1 MPAMS
6 GRAQHPPADNEGERS
21 AIAALARDASV
32 EMTWHDVPL
41 LPDCRSRLA
50 RGTSVFVSHLPG
62 QTWEQTV
69 ETCEAVRAHGF
80 DPVPHIPARQ
90 LQNPDV
96 LDRLASELALRA
108 EVREALIIAG
118 DAPCPLGPFATTQEV
133 LATGAL
139 PAHGIRHIAVAGHPE
154 GHPGIADEELRRAE
168 RDKVAFA
175 ASHALEIVFLTQFFF
190 EAAPFVAWVRGLRA
204 NGVRARILAG
214 LAGPARIATLFR
226 YAVRCGVGP
235 SARAL
240 GERTDA
246 FARLVGERGPETIVR
261 SVTRAASAGALG
273 DVGIHLYSFGGLT
286 RTCRWLRATADGR
299 FTLDNSGGFRVD
311 DAALG

>member
-6 GRAQHPPADNEGERS
+6 GRAQRPPAGNADERS
-21 AIAALARDASV
+21 AIAALAREASV

-41 LPDCRSRLA
+41 LPDCGPSLA
-50 RGTSVFVSHLPG
+50 RGTAVFVSHLPG

-69 ETCEAVRAHGF
+69 EACAAVRDHGF
-80 DPVPHIPARQ
+80 EPVPHIPARQ
-90 LQNPDV
+90 LQSLAALERLV
-96 LDRLASELALRA
+96 LELALRA
-108 EVREALIIAG
+108 QVRQALIIAG
-118 DAPCPLGPFATTQEV
+118 DAPYPIGPFATTQEV

-139 PAHGIRHIAVAGHPE
+139 PAHGIRRIAVAGHPE
-154 GHPGIADEELRRAE
+154 GHPRIADEALRRAE

-175 ASHALEIVFLTQFFF
+175 TSHALEIVFLTQFFF
-190 EAAPFVAWVRGLRA
+190 DPAPFVVWVRELRA
-204 NGVRARILAG
+204 NGVQARVLAG

-226 YAVRCGVGP
+226 YAVRCGVG
-235 SARAL
+235 SSVRAL
-240 GERTDA
+240 GERPDA

-273 DVGIHLYSFGGLT
+273 DVGIHLYSFGGLA

-299 FTLDNSGGFRVD
+299 FTLDNNGGFGV
-311 DAALG
+311 DAAAPG